1 MSENRAA
8 SLRRRIREL
17 ENEVRVA
24 NELLRDRRSKL
35 TLAKNELF
43 ELTYPMSIWCDESV
57 QLMEAKDDTTL

>member
-43 ELTYPMSIWCDESV
+43 ELTYPMSIWWDESV